1 MKTSA
6 KFQKKRKKLQMYEV
20 PEMESELVAA
30 KGALELTEAL
40 EACSEGFPFRVK
52 ELIAHLHINM
62 RSGWIIDWVFC
73 AEMIHLRVYV

>member
-1 MKTSA
+1 
-6 KFQKKRKKLQMYEV
+6 MYEV